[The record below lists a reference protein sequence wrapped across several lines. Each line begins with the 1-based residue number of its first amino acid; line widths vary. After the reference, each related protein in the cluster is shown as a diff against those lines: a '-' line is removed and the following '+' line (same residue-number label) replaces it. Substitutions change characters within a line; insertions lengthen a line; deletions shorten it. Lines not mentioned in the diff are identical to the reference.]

1 MTSEG
6 VNSRQLAF
14 FALKEVHKQGAYTD
28 IALDRVLRK
37 SQVSDKDRALICEL
51 VYGCVR
57 RQRTL
62 DFIIDQLGKKTAAQ
76 QPPDL
81 RLILHLG
88 LYQMRYLSSIPVSA
102 AVNTTVELAK
112 KNSLKSLAPV
122 VNALLRKYERIPP
135 QLDIFSSLID
145 GDQIK
150 RLGILSS
157 FPDWIVATWLEQLTK
172 EEAQQLCEWFNQ
184 PPTMDLRVNV
194 LQTTV
199 TEVETAL
206 TSHGINVTKIK
217 HLPQGLRLSGSIGAV
232 QKLPGFDKGW
242 WMVQDSSAQLVSHLL
257 DPQPGEVVIDA
268 CAAPGGKTTHIAE
281 LMGDEGEIWAGDRS
295 ESRLRKV
302 KENSERLGI
311 QSISL
316 YDDDRAKNDFREK
329 ADRVLVDAPC
339 SGLGTLH
346 KHPDIR
352 WRQTPA
358 GIEQLSKLQAKI
370 LQDAATWVKPGGVL
384 VYATCTMTLLE
395 NEQVI
400 EGFLATHPHWH
411 ITPPPS
417 DSVAAPF
424 AHADGLIK
432 VWPHLRDMD
441 GFFMVKLHRGF

>member
-1 MTSEG
+1 MTLEG

-14 FALKEVHKQGAYTD
+14 FALKEVHKQQAYTD

-37 SQVSDKDRALICEL
+37 HQVSDKDRALVCEL

-88 LYQMRYLSSIPVSA
+88 LYQMRYLCSVPVSA

-112 KNSLKSLAPV
+112 KNGLQSLAPV
-122 VNALLRKYERIPP
+122 VNALLRKYERIEP
-135 QLDIFSSLID
+135 QQDLFSSLIG

-150 RLGILSS
+150 RLAILSS
-157 FPDWIVATWLEQLTK
+157 FPDWIVATWLEQLTTQQT
-172 EEAQQLCEWFNQ
+172 QQLCEWFNQ
-184 PPTMDLRVNV
+184 SPTMDLRVNV
-194 LQTTV
+194 LRTTV
-199 TEVETAL
+199 SEVQTAL
-206 TSHGINVTKIK
+206 AGEGINVAIIK
-217 HLPQGLRLSGSIGAV
+217 DLPQGLRLSGSIGAV
-232 QKLPGFDKGW
+232 PKLPGFDRGW

-268 CAAPGGKTTHIAE
+268 CAAPGGKTTHLAE
-281 LMGDEGEIWAGDRS
+281 LMRDEGEIWAGDRC

-302 KENSERLGI
+302 KENAERLGI
-311 QSISL
+311 KSISL
-316 YDDDRAKNDFREK
+316 YDDKTKNDFREK

-352 WRQTPA
+352 WRQTPE
-358 GIEQLSKLQAKI
+358 GIEKLSKLQSEI
-370 LQDAATWVKPGGVL
+370 LQEAATWVKPGGVL
-384 VYATCTMTLLE
+384 VYATCTLSLQE

-400 EGFLATHPHWH
+400 EGFLATHHHWQ
-411 ITPPPS
+411 IAPPPS
-417 DSVAAPF
+417 DSLAAPF
-424 AHADGLIK
+424 ADSNGLIK